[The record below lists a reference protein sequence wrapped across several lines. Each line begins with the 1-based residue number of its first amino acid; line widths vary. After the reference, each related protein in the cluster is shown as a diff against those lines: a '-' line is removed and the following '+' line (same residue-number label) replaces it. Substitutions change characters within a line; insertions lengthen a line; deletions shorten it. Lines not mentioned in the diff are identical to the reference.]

1 MKLGNLNLQ
10 ELSQNQMLEVSGG
23 GRKGAKKNKAQSGGN
38 SSGGNSSGGNSSG
51 GNSGGG
57 CCCGTPPVS
66 PP

>member
-1 MKLGNLNLQ
+1 MKLGNLNLR

-23 GRKGAKKNKAQSGGN
+23 GKKGAKGKGNSGGN
-38 SSGGNSSGGNSSG
+38 SSSGGCGGNSSS

-57 CCCGTPPVS
+57 GCGCGTPPIS